1 MRGQNAPR
9 LKTRRIVKCTMP
21 TFIML
26 TKLAHGSLRSVA
38 DLEKLE
44 NRDMDR
50 IRTEC
55 KDITWQG
62 NFAVLGPYD
71 YVDIFEA
78 PDIDIA
84 MKVSTIV
91 RTFGHAKMEVWPA
104 KTWHDYKDMIRG
116 LAAGERGSRWSP
128 AQRVSGA

>member
-1 MRGQNAPR
+1 
-9 LKTRRIVKCTMP
+9 MP

-44 NRDMDR
+44 TRAMDR
-50 IRTEC
+50 IQTEC
-55 KDITWQG
+55 KDVAWRS

-71 YVDIFEA
+71 YLDVFDA
-78 PDIDIA
+78 PDIETA

-91 RTFGHAKMEVWPA
+91 RTFGHADTEVWPA
-104 KTWHDYKDMIRG
+104 KTWRDYKDMVRG
-116 LAAGERGSRWSP
+116 LSAGER
-128 AQRVSGA
+128 

>member
-1 MRGQNAPR
+1 
-9 LKTRRIVKCTMP
+9 MP

-26 TKLAHGSLRSVA
+26 TKLAHGSLRSVS

-44 NRDMDR
+44 NRAMDR

-55 KDITWQG
+55 KDVTWQS

-71 YVDIFEA
+71 YVDVFEA
-78 PDIDIA
+78 PDIDTA

-91 RTFGHAKMEVWPA
+91 RTFGHADTEVWPA
-104 KTWHDYKDMIRG
+104 RTWRDYKDMIRG
-116 LAAGERGSRWSP
+116 LTSGER
-128 AQRVSGA
+128 